1 MEIVVGFQ
9 GKEHVTAGQVGR
21 ILAGMA
27 GDGAYVLDTQN
38 QLAATMVTANQVR
51 VDTGDLVMHGRV
63 ATVETPETLT
73 VESGVTGQKR
83 NDLVVARYQ
92 KEASTSVES
101 CELVVVKGTAVSYGD
116 PSDPTINDG
125 SILDGDSPVDVP
137 LWRIPID
144 GLTPGTPVKL
154 FEDTPSISELRDSVS
169 QGESEIASLS
179 AEMTQK
185 LQKMSV
191 EMIEPSVAAS
201 WIYAVAY
208 LCTGGLWVG
217 GNVSGSATAG
227 RDGWIA
233 TIRLPVRVANRG
245 RSILRG
251 FFHNHLSGCWFTV
264 SNSTV
269 TLEIELQ
276 TSFSDGDTFSGLVPL
291 TFL

>member
-38 QLAATMVTANQVR
+38 RLAATMVTANQVR

-169 QGESEIASLS
+169 QDSSRTKTRTVCGS
-179 AEMTQK
+179 K
-185 LQKMSV
+185 V
-191 EMIEPSVAAS
+191 IELDGVDLFALFQVQNLEELAAS
-201 WIYAVAY
+201 VGARNVYPTVVATNGDWNAREFIVKGAIVQNGAALVWLDRAV
-208 LCTGGLWVG
+208 TGGVRI
-217 GNVSGSATAG
+217 NYSVTF
-227 RDGWIA
+227 
-233 TIRLPVRVANRG
+233 PV
-245 RSILRG
+245 
-251 FFHNHLSGCWFTV
+251 
-264 SNSTV
+264 
-269 TLEIELQ
+269 
-276 TSFSDGDTFSGLVPL
+276 
-291 TFL
+291 

>member
-38 QLAATMVTANQVR
+38 RLAATMVTANQVR
-51 VDTGDLVMHGRV
+51 IDTGDLVMHGRV

-169 QGESEIASLS
+169 RTGPITVASGQWGKVTAWAFGPVVTVSAQWTSSAQPWQSEAVGTLPDGMRPPAGLFAPFARDNVTQVLGDVCLS
-179 AEMTQK
+179 IGADG
-185 LQKMSV
+185 
-191 EMIEPSVAAS
+191 SVAISGRGGAAHQGDVLQATLT
-201 WIYAVAY
+201 YVA
-208 LCTGGLWVG
+208 
-217 GNVSGSATAG
+217 A
-227 RDGWIA
+227 
-233 TIRLPVRVANRG
+233 
-245 RSILRG
+245 
-251 FFHNHLSGCWFTV
+251 
-264 SNSTV
+264 
-269 TLEIELQ
+269 
-276 TSFSDGDTFSGLVPL
+276 
-291 TFL
+291 

>member
-38 QLAATMVTANQVR
+38 RLAATMVTANQVR
-51 VDTGDLVMHGRV
+51 IDTGDLVMHGRV

-169 QGESEIASLS
+169 QTPWISSGITSGTNSLGVIAIHPTNPPWANRNPDSVVFALGPFGTSL
-179 AEMTQK
+179 ETQAR
-185 LQKMSV
+185 LFTPV
-191 EMIEPSVAAS
+191 
-201 WIYAVAY
+201 
-208 LCTGGLWVG
+208 LW
-217 GNVSGSATAG
+217 SIDAPTQAQ
-227 RDGWIA
+227 
-233 TIRLPVRVANRG
+233 VRVRREDTREWASNQAIAVSWAAIWNR
-245 RSILRG
+245 
-251 FFHNHLSGCWFTV
+251 
-264 SNSTV
+264 
-269 TLEIELQ
+269 
-276 TSFSDGDTFSGLVPL
+276 
-291 TFL
+291 

>member
-38 QLAATMVTANQVR
+38 GLAATMVTANQVR
-51 VDTGDLVMHGRV
+51 IDTGDLVMHGRV

-73 VESGVTGQKR
+73 VESGVTGQRR

-101 CELVVVKGTAVSYGD
+101 CELVVVRGTAVSYGD

-169 QGESEIASLS
+169 QRSIFTGGATS
-179 AEMTQK
+179 MTTD
-185 LQKMSV
+185 
-191 EMIEPSVAAS
+191 ADGTFR
-201 WIYAVAY
+201 VAY
-208 LCTGGLWVG
+208 SSPTGAAPRAVIFQPGPFTGAYEGQG
-217 GNVSGSATAG
+217 GPFNVLVWGTPDLGSARFRIWDASAGTWAG
-227 RDGWIA
+227 R
-233 TIRLPVRVANRG
+233 VAVFG
-245 RSILRG
+245 YWLAM
-251 FFHNHLSGCWFTV
+251 W
-264 SNSTV
+264 
-269 TLEIELQ
+269 
-276 TSFSDGDTFSGLVPL
+276 
-291 TFL
+291 

>member
-144 GLTPGTPVKL
+144 GLTPGTPVQL

-169 QGESEIASLS
+169 QAPRVYTGTTIVSFNGPTTDVWDNDEFSERFGRPFSVSHDVVVFMNGDYDTCPDCVSSAYRTASRAIAATLL
-179 AEMTQK
+179 AGD
-185 LQKMSV
+185 
-191 EMIEPSVAAS
+191 
-201 WIYAVAY
+201 YR
-208 LCTGGLWVG
+208 
-217 GNVSGSATAG
+217 GSF
-227 RDGWIA
+227 
-233 TIRLPVRVANRG
+233 RLNYIVVLG
-245 RSILRG
+245 S
-251 FFHNHLSGCWFTV
+251 
-264 SNSTV
+264 
-269 TLEIELQ
+269 
-276 TSFSDGDTFSGLVPL
+276 
-291 TFL
+291 